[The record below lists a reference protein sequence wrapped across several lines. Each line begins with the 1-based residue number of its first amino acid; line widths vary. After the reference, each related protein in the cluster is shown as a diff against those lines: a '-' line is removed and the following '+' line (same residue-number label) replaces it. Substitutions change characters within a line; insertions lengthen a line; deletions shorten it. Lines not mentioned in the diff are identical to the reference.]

1 MRAVRQDLLRY
12 VVREG
17 RGRGRARAV
26 ARDGV
31 CEGGGEGSGSIN
43 TAPTPHRL
51 TAPPP
56 NYPTTPT
63 PQRAATPPPS
73 PLPHTTSR
81 FLLAVLATVP
91 DTSVIS
97 SLIDGGIMAGLSAM
111 CATLTDAQAKEESMI
126 ALCNVSQPD

>member
-1 MRAVRQDLLRY
+1 M
-12 VVREG
+12 
-17 RGRGRARAV
+17 
-26 ARDGV
+26 
-31 CEGGGEGSGSIN
+31 N

-63 PQRAATPPPS
+63 PQHVATPPPS

-81 FLLAVLATVP
+81 FFLFIHFAVLATVP